1 MEKKTSQNSNPCYRT
16 DDMRGFSLLSGL
28 AILYRVDN
36 KYTAKTEMVQEYVSL
51 LPVSGT
57 AFLVDGWEFT
67 LTVCSR
73 PGTFQ
78 FKLPLPVIRSGP
90 GNIRTWPYSILT
102 EISYG
107 AATYRLRL
115 KGRA

>member
-1 MEKKTSQNSNPCYRT
+1 MEKKKLPKTVTRVIALMICAAFLS
-16 DDMRGFSLLSGL
+16 LSGL

-36 KYTAKTEMVQEYVSL
+36 KYTAKTEMVQEHVTL
-51 LPVSGT
+51 
-57 AFLVDGWEFT
+57 

-102 EISYG
+102 EILTARPLTVS
-107 AATYRLRL
+107 A
-115 KGRA
+115 

>member
-1 MEKKTSQNSNPCYRT
+1 
-16 DDMRGFSLLSGL
+16 MRGFSPLSGL

-78 FKLPLPVIRSGP
+78 FKLLSPIYGLGRGISEP
-90 GNIRTWPYSILT
+90 GLIQY
-102 EISYG
+102 
-107 AATYRLRL
+107 
-115 KGRA
+115 